1 MRAAA
6 TLSACTRT
14 KNHPGQCTAHA
25 LLHSAENLDTQ
36 RGEEGCMKRA
46 GLVCRAHQY
55 NVAAHRY
62 GRTACVA
69 AHIAMT
75 SPSGAPGLDTRS
87 TSVSSP
93 GTAVNAREAAYEGKP
108 PELDFTF
115 ARLCNGEILTRSDSP
130 RHPNLRHPPIDRDV
144 CRCTSYGNP
153 TVHKN

>member
-6 TLSACTRT
+6 ALSACTRT

-36 RGEEGCMKRA
+36 RGEEGCIKRA

-55 NVAAHRY
+55 NVAAHRH

-75 SPSGAPGLDTRS
+75 STCIDKIP
-87 TSVSSP
+87 P
-93 GTAVNAREAAYEGKP
+93 GTWVCQNIKKKKNSRDGVGSQ
-108 PELDFTF
+108 
-115 ARLCNGEILTRSDSP
+115 CNKRRIL
-130 RHPNLRHPPIDRDV
+130 
-144 CRCTSYGNP
+144 
-153 TVHKN
+153 